1 MQSLNGAATILFPTE
16 YQCPDEAAPGGG
28 GADRLER
35 DAFPATLAATRAPP
49 TQTIAMA
56 MANTSAVLD
65 SLVLAGVGGF
75 MVLPQWGHNP
85 RHSVLFREMRSG
97 ATDGQRGTELILAWK
112 GIPGMTTCG
121 FLVLATAN
129 TQGK

>member
-16 YQCPDEAAPGGG
+16 YQCPDEAAPGS

-56 MANTSAVLD
+56 TANTSAVLD
-65 SLVLAGVGGF
+65 SLVLAGFGGF

-85 RHSVLFREMRSG
+85 RHGVLFREMRSG
-97 ATDGQRGTELILAWK
+97 AADGAIHAGRPLSRDGRGSMWDRK
-112 GIPGMTTCG
+112 PPRDG
-121 FLVLATAN
+121 
-129 TQGK
+129 